1 MPKIDRIKAEISF
14 HEKMFFAA
22 LAVIL
27 ALIGWA
33 VERYLVVSF
42 WMLALAAVGLFFSLA
57 FAFWSYKRMKR
68 LLEDLE
74 NE

>member
-1 MPKIDRIKAEISF
+1 MPKIDRIKAEIAF

-27 ALIGWA
+27 AVIGWA
-33 VERYLVVSF
+33 AERYLVISF
-42 WMLALAAVGLFFSLA
+42 WMLLLTGVGFFCSLG
-57 FAFWSYKRMKR
+57 FAFWSYKRMKQ

>member
-1 MPKIDRIKAEISF
+1 VPKIDRIKAEIAF
-14 HEKMFFAA
+14 REKMFFAA

-27 ALIGWA
+27 AVIGWA
-33 VERYLVVSF
+33 AERYLTVSF
-42 WMLALAAVGLFFSLA
+42 WMLSLAGAGLFCSLG
-57 FAFWSYKRMKR
+57 FAFWSYKQMKR

>member
-1 MPKIDRIKAEISF
+1 MAKIDRIKAEIAF

-27 ALIGWA
+27 AVIGWA
-33 VERYLVVSF
+33 AERELVISF
-42 WMLALAAVGLFFSLA
+42 WMLSLTGVGFFCSLG

>member
-1 MPKIDRIKAEISF
+1 MK
-14 HEKMFFAA
+14 KMFFAA

-27 ALIGWA
+27 ALMGWA
-33 VERYLVVSF
+33 AEHYLIVNS
-42 WMLALAAVGLFFSLA
+42 WLLLLCAAGFFCSLS

>member
-1 MPKIDRIKAEISF
+1 MPKIDRIKAKIAF

-27 ALIGWA
+27 AVIGWA
-33 VERYLVVSF
+33 AERYLIVSF
-42 WMLALAAVGLFFSLA
+42 WVLSLAGAGLFCSLA

>member
-1 MPKIDRIKAEISF
+1 MPKIDRIKAEIAF

-27 ALIGWA
+27 AVIGWA
-33 VERYLVVSF
+33 AERYLMVSF
-42 WMLALAAVGLFFSLA
+42 WILSLAGVGLFCSLG

>member
-14 HEKMFFAA
+14 YEKMFFAA

-27 ALIGWA
+27 ALVGWA

-42 WMLALAAVGLFFSLA
+42 WMLSLAGAGLFCSLA
-57 FAFWSYKRMKR
+57 FAFYSYKRMKR
-68 LLEDLE
+68 LLKDLE